1 MRGLK
6 LALHMKSDVREP
18 QGMLSAGVIPLK
30 FEHAN
35 GAKRS
40 FAVLQ
45 GRGVFELV
53 ADSGTDCL
61 SVLTVRLG
69 AQTYDYIR

>member
-1 MRGLK
+1 
-6 LALHMKSDVREP
+6 MKSDDREP
-18 QGMLSAGVIPLK
+18 QGMLSARVIPLK

-40 FAVLQ
+40 FTVLR

-53 ADSGTDCL
+53 ADCGTDYL

-69 AQTYDYIR
+69 AQTYDDIRQAG